1 MLYQFIYGN
10 VFSENKTKEFLK
22 KINKINNK
30 VTRLSSSYI
39 HLTSTKNVLS
49 KNDELTLNSLLT
61 YGKKPSEVL
70 KTKNQIIVSPR
81 FGTISPWSSRA
92 TDIAQKCDLQI
103 IKIERCKI
111 FYLETLSKENLTIE
125 EKRKIGDFLYDP
137 MTESL
142 IFDET
147 QINQLFLDEKPKDL
161 TKIDILNN
169 GISELKKYNQEKGL
183 ALSEDE
189 VEYLYKNFFDAN
201 KNPSNAELMM
211 FAQAN
216 SEHCRH
222 KIFNATW
229 EINGEKKDHT
239 LFSMI
244 KNTHKKNPIKTVT
257 AYSDNSSVIEGKKF
271 KRFYPGKDS
280 IYKENEAL
288 THYIMKVETHNHPT
302 AISPYPGAA
311 TGAGGEIR
319 DEGATG
325 RGSKPKA
332 GLTGFS
338 VSNLH
343 IPEFKHSW
351 EINNGKPSHIAS
363 ALDIMIDGPIGG
375 ASYNNEFGR
384 PNIAGYFRVFEQQVN
399 GKFYGYHKPI
409 MLAGGLGHIDANHTE
424 KKQLDE
430 NTLLIQIGGP
440 AMLIGLGGGAASSMD
455 TGSNLEKLDFDSVQR
470 GNPEIQRRA
479 QEVIDRCWQ
488 MKEDNPILSIHDVGA
503 GGLSNAFPELINDG
517 GIGANFDIR
526 NIHSE
531 EKGMAPHELWCNEAQ
546 ERYVLAIHKDSLSI
560 FEKICKRERC
570 PYAIVGYGIK
580 DKHLLVK
587 DSLLENNVVDMDL
600 SILLGRPPKTHKSII
615 YNQEKKFSDPKKIN
629 FEKTIEQIIQHPT
642 VASKNFLIHIGDRS
656 VTGLISQ
663 DQMVGPWQVPVSN
676 VAVTKSTFNSN
687 LGECF
692 AVGERTPLA
701 IANAK
706 SSARIAVGESI
717 TNLNSAYFQDIK
729 NIKLSANWMAAS
741 GDAEEDFKL
750 YEAVQTVGLELCPK
764 LGISIPVGKDSMSMK
779 TKWEDKEVTSP
790 LSLIISAFSE
800 CLDVNKTKT
809 PQMDLSQDT
818 NLLYI
823 DLGENKYRMGGS
835 IAEQVNSFMTEDT
848 PDLSN
853 PNLLLN
859 FTKVIQQLHFENKIL
874 SYHDRSDG
882 GLISTLLEMAFASHS
897 GLKINL
903 NNINQEIER
912 ILFSEELGAVIQV
925 QSQELEYVQNLIR
938 NLCTENVYEIGCPT
952 KSNEI
957 LIEQSN
963 FKYKTER
970 TYLQKLWSLNS
981 FYIQSMRDNQ
991 ELAKQELDLC
1001 EDENNPGLHEH
1012 LTFSKEKFSIVKNK
1026 PRIAILREQGVNGH
1040 YEMAAAFYY
1049 AGFEAVDVHMED
1061 ILIGNQSLKNFQA
1074 FVACGGFSYGD
1085 VLGAGEGWAKI
1096 ILNKSNL
1103 RDEFLDFFS
1112 RKDTIALG
1120 VCNGCQMMSNI
1131 KELIP
1136 GASNWP
1142 HFVKNISEQF
1152 ESRLSMVTIP
1162 KSKSIFFQGMHG
1174 STLPI
1179 VVAHGEGQVEFAS
1192 NDMLQKLINNE
1203 QISMQYVDN
1212 NRCITTRYPLNPNGS
1227 ELGVTGFTSEDG
1239 RFNIMMPHP
1248 ERVFRMD
1255 QNTWTYN
1262 RADEFSGWYSLF
1274 KNAYKTL
1281 TN

>member
-10 VFSENKTKEFLK
+10 VFSESKNKDFLK
-22 KINKINNK
+22 KIIKINKK
-30 VTRLSSSYI
+30 VIGLTSSYI
-39 HLTSTKNVLS
+39 HLTSTKKDLNQ
-49 KNDELTLNSLLT
+49 DEELTLNSLLT
-61 YGKKPSEVL
+61 YGKKPNKVS
-70 KTKNQIIVSPR
+70 KTKNQIIISPR

-92 TDIAQKCDLQI
+92 TDIAQKCDLQVT
-103 IKIERCKI
+103 KIERCKV
-111 FYLETLSKENLTIE
+111 FYLETQSNENLSID
-125 EKRKIGDFLYDP
+125 EKREIADLFYDP

-142 IFDET
+142 IFDEST
-147 QINQLFLDEKPKDL
+147 IEKLFCDELPKNL
-161 TKIDILNN
+161 TRIDILNK
-169 GISELKKYNQEKGL
+169 GIAELKKYNHEKGL

-189 VEYLYKNFFDAN
+189 IEYLYTNFLEAN

-229 EINGEKKDHT
+229 EINGERKNHS

-244 KNTHKKNPIKTVT
+244 RNTHEKNPKKTVT
-257 AYSDNSSVIEGKKF
+257 AYSDNSSVIEGRKF
-271 KRFYPGKDS
+271 KRFYPGKNN
-280 IYKENEAL
+280 IYQEDEAL
-288 THYIMKVETHNHPT
+288 THYLMKVETHNHPT
-302 AISPYPGAA
+302 AISPFPGAA

-338 VSNLH
+338 VSNLN
-343 IPEFKHSW
+343 IPEFKHGW
-351 EINNGKPSHIAS
+351 EINSGKPSHIAS
-363 ALDIMIDGPIGG
+363 ALNIMIDGPIGS

-384 PNIAGYFRVFEQQVN
+384 PNIAGYFRVFEQEVN
-399 GKFYGYHKPI
+399 GKSYGYHKPI
-409 MLAGGLGHIDANHTE
+409 MLAGGLGHIDANHIE

-488 MKEDNPILSIHDVGA
+488 MKNENPILSIHDVGA

-546 ERYVLAIHKDSLSI
+546 ERYVLAIHKDSLHV
-560 FEKICKRERC
+560 FEQICNRERC
-570 PYAIVGYGIK
+570 PYAIVGYGKK
-580 DKHLLVK
+580 DKHLLVQ
-587 DSLLENNVVDMDL
+587 DSLLENDVVDMDL
-600 SILLGRPPKTHKSII
+600 NILLGKPPKTHKSLNI
-615 YNQEKKFSDPKKIN
+615 NQEKKFLDQKKID
-629 FEKTIEQIIQHPT
+629 FKKTIEEVIQHPT

-676 VAVTKSTFNSN
+676 VAVTKSTFNSSY
-687 LGECF
+687 GECF
-692 AVGERTPLA
+692 AVGERTPVA

-706 SSARIAVGESI
+706 SSARLAVAESI
-717 TNLNSAYFQDIK
+717 TNLNSAYFQDIS

-741 GDAEEDFKL
+741 GDPEEDFNL
-750 YEAVQTVGLELCPK
+750 YEAVQTVGMDLCPK

-818 NLLYI
+818 KLLYI
-823 DLGENKYRMGGS
+823 DLGEHKYRMGGS

-848 PDLSN
+848 PDLDN
-853 PNLLLN
+853 PNILLG

-882 GLISTLLEMAFASHS
+882 GLITTLIEMAFASHS

-903 NNINQEIER
+903 NNIHQEIER

-925 QSQELEYVQNLIR
+925 RTLESENIQNLIR
-938 NLCTENVYEIGCPT
+938 DLCTKHVYEIGSPSA
-952 KSNEI
+952 SNEI
-957 LIEQSN
+957 VIEQNN
-963 FKYKTER
+963 FKYETKR

-981 FYIQSMRDNQ
+981 FHIQSKRDNPD
-991 ELAKQELDLC
+991 LAKQELYLC
-1001 EDENNPGLHEH
+1001 DDEKNPGLHEH
-1012 LTFSKEKFSIVKNK
+1012 LTYPKEKFSIVKNK

-1040 YEMAAAFYY
+1040 YEMAAAFHY
-1049 AGFEAVDVHMED
+1049 AGFEAIDVHMED
-1061 ILIGNQSLKNFQA
+1061 ILTRNQSLKNFQA

-1096 ILNKSNL
+1096 ILNKNNL
-1103 RDEFLDFFS
+1103 RDEFLDFFN

-1136 GASNWP
+1136 GTSNWP
-1142 HFVKNISEQF
+1142 HFVKNMSEQF
-1152 ESRLSMVTIP
+1152 ESRILMVTIP
-1162 KSKSIFFQGMHG
+1162 ESKSILFQGMHG
-1174 STLPI
+1174 SSLPI
-1179 VVAHGEGQVEFAS
+1179 VVAHGEGQAEFSS
-1192 NDMLQKLINNE
+1192 NDMLEKLIKNE

-1212 NRCITTRYPLNPNGS
+1212 NKCITTNYPLNPNGS
-1227 ELGVTGFTSEDG
+1227 VLGATGFTSEDG

-1255 QNTWTYN
+1255 QNTWTYS
-1262 RADEFSGWYSLF
+1262 RTDEYSGWYSMF
-1274 KNAYKTL
+1274 KNAYKFL